1 MSGLQRANLQKNP
14 ERIEVLKGKIERGD
28 KIELTN
34 GNEVVL
40 NYDGI
45 NIKKIFI
52 DSSYSDIP
60 SGPLFFIKDTETLI
74 KLDDIKKT
82 AEFGSSKGSGG
93 GASATATTES
103 MCCYF
108 AAYLM
113 NSNINSLEFVDNK
126 TLTKH
131 YIALSKFFKKKENL
145 VHTYNKTTRFNFEGL
160 WEQAPKDEEWMNTYV
175 NTANI
180 IKKKA
185 TKFKGY
191 VYFHRGSLFMD
202 SIYDRKKRC
211 QKHDKKLKRADPSVS
226 AVPTDTLHDDKWNPG
241 DIWMSTVKPTDEP
254 FPWTP
259 PDYSKQR
266 TNHMCDWSGLKTAV
280 YKSYTSGQTLGISL
294 KKTGRSGSLKEFNT
308 KDRTQNLG
316 ISYVGYIFGN
326 GDFFNSVDVYLLF
339 NNGKIQFRPT
349 ATTASWQGE
358 VKGTKA
364 SGGKASGGPTNY
376 YVEQYFNKSIGHSA
390 VVSEWKEMKDNV
402 KKSNNLTS
410 KLYNLYVKYNGK
422 QKGAL
427 NTTLS
432 LPIDYSGPYD
442 KLNKKDWIIVPKNNK
457 INIWTSA
464 KVNVSIDDFKILAD
478 NYTHNKKN
486 ASEAFYFGKYMA
498 VSFIDAINSNNKQ
511 KQDAFSQDLVRY
523 AMSNIDDVST
533 YFWKIS

>member
-1 MSGLQRANLQKNP
+1 QKNP

-185 TKFKGY
+185 TKFKG
-191 VYFHRGSLFMD
+191 
-202 SIYDRKKRC
+202 
-211 QKHDKKLKRADPSVS
+211 
-226 AVPTDTLHDDKWNPG
+226 N
-241 DIWMSTVKPTDEP
+241 
-254 FPWTP
+254 
-259 PDYSKQR
+259 
-266 TNHMCDWSGLKTAV
+266 
-280 YKSYTSGQTLGISL
+280 
-294 KKTGRSGSLKEFNT
+294 
-308 KDRTQNLG
+308 
-316 ISYVGYIFGN
+316 
-326 GDFFNSVDVYLLF
+326 
-339 NNGKIQFRPT
+339 
-349 ATTASWQGE
+349 
-358 VKGTKA
+358 
-364 SGGKASGGPTNY
+364 
-376 YVEQYFNKSIGHSA
+376 
-390 VVSEWKEMKDNV
+390 
-402 KKSNNLTS
+402 
-410 KLYNLYVKYNGK
+410 
-422 QKGAL
+422 
-427 NTTLS
+427 
-432 LPIDYSGPYD
+432 
-442 KLNKKDWIIVPKNNK
+442 
-457 INIWTSA
+457 
-464 KVNVSIDDFKILAD
+464 
-478 NYTHNKKN
+478 
-486 ASEAFYFGKYMA
+486 
-498 VSFIDAINSNNKQ
+498 
-511 KQDAFSQDLVRY
+511 
-523 AMSNIDDVST
+523 
-533 YFWKIS
+533 